1 MTHHRNETTSRSID
15 LSAPRRGRGR
25 GREREIEEENLSKE
39 MTYMCSHGLVVYGA
53 GKSTD
58 RISAG
63 SSVFCQDVLLALAL
77 APSQARASTAKYEQ
91 GFSLLNYSA
100 TEVTIP
106 LIKGGVRARIFDG
119 SRTENSAHSRQYCT
133 RAF

>member
-1 MTHHRNETTSRSID
+1 MTCGGKRYIVT
-15 LSAPRRGRGR
+15 
-25 GREREIEEENLSKE
+25 REREIEEENLSKE

-106 LIKGGVRARIFDG
+106 LNSLFEFPACERRGVFDA
-119 SRTENSAHSRQYCT
+119 T
-133 RAF
+133 